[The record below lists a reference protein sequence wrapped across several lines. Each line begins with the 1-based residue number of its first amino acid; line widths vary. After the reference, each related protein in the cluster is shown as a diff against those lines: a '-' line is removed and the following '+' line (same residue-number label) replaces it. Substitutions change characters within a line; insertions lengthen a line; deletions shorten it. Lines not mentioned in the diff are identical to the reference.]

1 MSISSGLLGLWQ
13 EVARSDSWATESRSA
28 RCAEDWTAEAGEGQ
42 LARLGAGCSGGR
54 VGCRKAQRST
64 YESPYR
70 EAVHTGRNAATQQRS
85 AGRARRRG
93 ERWATWSWRTLRRRG
108 DDEARLLADAVLRG
122 ASVGRVEAQLQGR
135 SQMEM
140 SWQSQTISGWIHRRT

>member
-54 VGCRKAQRST
+54 VGCQKAQRST
-64 YESPYR
+64 HESPYR
-70 EAVHTGRNAATQQRS
+70 EAVHTGRNAATQQR
-85 AGRARRRG
+85 AGRARQRG
-93 ERWATWSWRTLRRRG
+93 ERWATWS
-108 DDEARLLADAVLRG
+108 
-122 ASVGRVEAQLQGR
+122 
-135 SQMEM
+135 
-140 SWQSQTISGWIHRRT
+140 